1 MEGGI
6 WDFEPF
12 SKKWRQFHL
21 FYETYFR
28 ISIPQPIPILQAL
41 KVGSR
46 KFILKQGLKKLWGR
60 KISIIIIIIWYFY
73 VGFSQEVHFRSL

>member
-46 KFILKQGLKKLWGR
+46 KFILKQGAKKA
-60 KISIIIIIIWYFY
+60 
-73 VGFSQEVHFRSL
+73 VGKKNFNNYHHYLVFLCWFFTRSSL